1 MTDSTR
7 FRERIPVP
15 YRLLLDRY
23 AVLVAVVG
31 ILLLFGGVFLVYTT
45 ATAPETVTETETV
58 TDGTWTVESGF
69 THGAEIQ
76 RDTAVFS
83 EGDRLSNLPVYFA
96 ELAPQLDGEYTVSQ
110 RGDVSSG
117 ETVVTV
123 EQVIRHV
130 TEVEDGEDVVFWRE
144 TEPVTTEEFG
154 GSGGAPGEMNVSFG
168 VNVTALGERVTTI
181 ENQIGASPGTTEV
194 LLVAETTATGV
205 VSEQELTESRE
216 SRLVIEPGAGT
227 YSVETETAEPS
238 TQEVTRTVRREVPNP
253 EASST
258 PRLVGGA
265 LLVLLGGVAAGG
277 VGLGRSAGLT
287 TVTREERRGYEYGQ
301 ARETLDQWISRGQVP
316 SGGAHE
322 TVELASLE
330 DLVDVAIDSERRVIE
345 STGDSVSYVVLVG
358 ETRYVFEPPASVVES
373 AVDSGILDPLDGT
386 VITNGEQAGDAVEND
401 ESETATETDGRTES
415 VTEAESRA
423 DIDSRETT
431 AGTESKTGEETDDG
445 SNAGEA
451 P

>member
-1 MTDSTR
+1 MTDSTG
-7 FRERIPVP
+7 FRERVP
-15 YRLLLDRY
+15 ISYRLLLDRY

-31 ILLLFGGVFLVYTT
+31 ILVLFGGVFLVYTT

-58 TDGTWTVESGF
+58 TDGTWTVESEF

-76 RDTAVFS
+76 RDTTVFS

-96 ELAPQLDGEYTVSQ
+96 ELAPRLDGEYTVRQ
-110 RGDVSSG
+110 RGDLSSV

-130 TEVEDGEDVVFWRE
+130 TESEDGEEVVFWRE

-168 VNVTALGERVTTI
+168 VNVTELGERVTTI

-205 VSEQELTESRE
+205 VSEQELTESRK

-238 TQEVTRTVRREVPNP
+238 TREATRTVRQEVPNP

-265 LLVLLGGVAAGG
+265 LLALLGGVTAGG
-277 VGLGRSAGLT
+277 VSLGRYAGLT
-287 TVTREERRGYEYGQ
+287 TVTREQRQGYEYGQ
-301 ARETLDQWISRGQVP
+301 ARETFDQWISRGRVP
-316 SGGAHE
+316 SGAHE

-345 STGDSVSYVVLVG
+345 TTGDSVSYVVLVG
-358 ETRYVFEPPASVVES
+358 ETRYVFEPPAAVVES
-373 AVDSGILDPLDGT
+373 AVDSGTVDPVDGT
-386 VITNGEQAGDAVEND
+386 VTTSTERADDAVENG
-401 ESETATETDGRTES
+401 EAKTDGSTER
-415 VTEAESRA
+415 VEATSGA
-423 DIDSRETT
+423 DDRETT
-431 AGTESKTGEETDDG
+431 DGAESEEKTENRS
-445 SNAGEA
+445 SAGEG